1 MVPGSCVLEKSADF
15 SFGLLNIL
23 VIFDPIITMDFKQRI
38 EHLRKELSEHN
49 YRYYVL
55 AQPSISDFEFDK
67 MLEEL
72 IALEKEHPELIDP
85 DSPSQKVG
93 GAVNKSFESF
103 QHQYPML
110 SLGNTYSEEELK
122 DFDDRVQKLL
132 GHKDYEYVCELKFD
146 GLSISLHY
154 ENGLLL
160 RAVTRGDGVKGDV
173 VTDNVRT
180 IKALKTRLTGDFP
193 SYIEVRGE
201 IFMHRPAFDK
211 INMDR
216 EEAGE
221 DLYANPRNLAAG
233 ILKQQDSAEV
243 AKKPLDIFLYQ
254 LIEKNE
260 SVKSHF
266 EGLKLLRNWG
276 LQTSE
281 HTRKCSSLEEVFSF
295 IKEWDEKRKLL
306 SYDIDGV
313 VIKINDYHQREE
325 LGFTAKSPRWAIA
338 YKFKTEA
345 ACTKL
350 EEIVYQV
357 GRTGAITPVA
367 NLVPVF
373 LLGTTVKRASLHNAN
388 EIERLD
394 VRVGDYVFVEKGGE
408 IIPKITGVDLSKRD
422 PELKKHVYIKE
433 CPDCKTPL
441 LRKEGEAQHYC
452 PNETGCPTQVIGRI
466 QHFIHRKAMD
476 INGMGDETVELL
488 YKNGLIK
495 DISDLYYLQYEDVLK
510 LDRMAE
516 KSARNLLE
524 GIEASKAIPYARVLF
539 ALGIRYVGETV
550 AKKLSSAFRTID
562 QLMEASTEDLLK
574 VDEIGERIALSIS
587 EYFSIPEHRMMIER
601 LKQAGLQFENTEKE
615 KEKLSD
621 ILNGKIVVISGVFN
635 KYSRDEIKELVE
647 VNGGKNAGSISGKTD
662 YVVAGENMGP
672 AKLEKAKQLNIPI
685 LDEEAFLS
693 MIGL

>member
-1 MVPGSCVLEKSADF
+1 
-15 SFGLLNIL
+15 
-23 VIFDPIITMDFKQRI
+23 MDFKQRI

>member
-1 MVPGSCVLEKSADF
+1 
-15 SFGLLNIL
+15 
-23 VIFDPIITMDFKQRI
+23 MDVQQRI
-38 EHLRKELSEHN
+38 AALRKELSEHN
-49 YRYYVL
+49 YKYYVL

-72 IALEKEHPELIDP
+72 QELEKQHPEFFDP

-93 GAVNKSFESF
+93 GAINKNFESF
-103 QHQYPML
+103 KHQYPML
-110 SLGNTYSEEELK
+110 SLGNTYSQEELS
-122 DFDDRVQKLL
+122 DFDERIYKLL
-132 GHKDYEYVCELKFD
+132 GHKDYEYICELKFD

-160 RAVTRGDGVKGDV
+160 RAVTRGDGTQGDV

-180 IKALKTRLTGDFP
+180 IKALKTKLHGDYPEHF
-193 SYIEVRGE
+193 EVRGE
-201 IFMHRPAFDK
+201 VFMHRPAFDR
-211 INMDR
+211 INQER

-243 AKKPLDIFLYQ
+243 AKKPLDIFIYQ

-260 SVKSHF
+260 TIKTHF
-266 EGLKLLRNWG
+266 DSLKKLKEWG

-281 HTRKCSSLEEVFSF
+281 HSRKCKDLEHVFDF
-295 IKEWDEKRKLL
+295 IKEWDEKRKML

-350 EEIVYQV
+350 LKIEYQV

-367 NLVPVF
+367 NLEPVF

-408 IIPKITGVDLSKRD
+408 IIPKITGVDLSQRD
-422 PELKKHVYIKE
+422 PGLSPHLYISE
-433 CPDCKTPL
+433 CPDCGTPL
-441 LRKEGEAQHYC
+441 IRKPGEAQHYC
-452 PNETGCPTQVIGRI
+452 PNESDCPTQVIGKI

-488 YKNGLIK
+488 YKNHLIK
-495 DISDLYYLQYEDVLK
+495 NIADLYDLKFEDVLK

-516 KSARNLLE
+516 KSAKNLLE
-524 GIEASKAIPYARVLF
+524 GIEASKSVPYARVLF

-550 AKKLSSAFRTID
+550 AKKLAATFKKID
-562 QLMEASTEDLLK
+562 DLMNAKPDDLKK
-574 VDEIGERIALSIS
+574 VDEIGERIALSLH
-587 EYFSIPEHRMMIER
+587 EYFSQDSNRNMIER
-601 LKQAGLQFENTEKE
+601 LKSAGLQMVNTDKE
-615 KEKLSD
+615 KEKVSD
-621 ILNGKIVVISGVFN
+621 ILNGKIVVISGVFS
-635 KYSRDEIKELVE
+635 KFSRDEIKELVE
-647 VNGGKNAGSISGKTD
+647 VNGGKNAGSISSKTH

-672 AKLEKAKQLNIPI
+672 AKLEKARQLNIPI
-685 LDEEAFLS
+685 LSEDEFLNL
-693 MIGL
+693 IGQ